1 MATNSNSSQNTSDD
15 NLPQKKFA
23 FVEHE
28 SNKRELRSHAM
39 REHWKNRR
47 QTMNE
52 EKQKRQKRTQHT
64 LLPTPTMQSTMS
76 DENSESSSS
85 ALNTNASSD
94 AALVPKSELQSDLE
108 GVPHQILSGVNL
120 ALGSSRLD
128 PFEQLPMKLSVT
140 HHKLLHHW
148 FSAHAAMMFGPSLDG
163 AFSPMRDVWLPL
175 DLSNPAS
182 FNALMALSAAH
193 LSRMQGFS
201 QSEIA
206 LEFKSEAVRIV
217 QLWMQDPERAV
228 SDDVLAAILR
238 LLTYERYWGTEA
250 EWIIHHKGLMNLV
263 EARGSIAALSSNWR
277 LELTTFLVSLM
288 TRPTWFDCSNQI
300 QELLTHVSELSSHP
314 ILRKGS
320 DLRNL
325 RSLWLLSFIQDIGT
339 FRTNL
344 LKTTPAHYSALHEA
358 ILLLKTH
365 RQDNELDIGRPE
377 LCSDLE
383 FTRLACLLFICVLLQ
398 RSPADSP
405 HDIGTYQEGGWSFQR
420 LDNMNLLN
428 FCLEAN
434 HLSWHDSLENLN
446 SILFFHFT
454 ASEGTGL
461 DPDYVRSMATVLAS
475 LSGGARYA
483 VERCLLETLCRAS
496 GGEQNL
502 LEEKF
507 TPDIL
512 LSTIS
517 GQ

>member
-15 NLPQKKFA
+15 NLPQKEFA
-23 FVEHE
+23 FVQHE

-64 LLPTPTMQSTMS
+64 LLPTPTTQSTLS

-85 ALNTNASSD
+85 VLNTNASSET
-94 AALVPKSELQSDLE
+94 ALVPNNERQSELE
-108 GVPHQILSGVNL
+108 GIPTQILSGVNL

-201 QSEIA
+201 QSEVA

-263 EARGSIAALSSNWR
+263 EARGGIVALSSNWR

-288 TRPTWFDCSNQI
+288 ARPTWFDCSNQI
-300 QELLTHVSELSSHP
+300 QELLTHPSELPSHP
-314 ILRKGS
+314 ILGRES
-320 DLRNL
+320 DLRKV
-325 RSLWLLSFIQDIGT
+325 RSLWLVSFIQDIGT

-344 LKTTPAHYSALHEA
+344 QRTAPVHFSAFHEA
-358 ILLLKTH
+358 ILLLKAH
-365 RQDNELDIGRPE
+365 RQDQELDAGRPE
-377 LCSDLE
+377 LCGDLE

-398 RSPADSP
+398 KPPFESP
-405 HDIGTYQEGGWSFQR
+405 HDAVTYQEGDWTFQR
-420 LDNMNLLN
+420 LDNFNLLN

-434 HLSWHDSLENLN
+434 HPSWHDSLENLN
-446 SILFFHFT
+446 SILFFHFA
-454 ASEGTGL
+454 ASESTGL
-461 DPDYVRSMATVLAS
+461 DPDYVRNMTTVLAS

-483 VERCLLETLCRAS
+483 VERCLLEILCRAS
-496 GGEQNL
+496 SGERSAF
-502 LEEKF
+502 EEKF

>member
-1 MATNSNSSQNTSDD
+1 MATNSNSSQNISDD
-15 NLPQKKFA
+15 NPPQKEFA
-23 FVEHE
+23 FVQHE

-52 EKQKRQKRTQHT
+52 EKQKRQKRTQYT
-64 LLPTPTMQSTMS
+64 LLPTPTTQSTMF

-85 ALNTNASSD
+85 ALNSNASSNT
-94 AALVPKSELQSDLE
+94 ALIPNNERQSDLE
-108 GVPHQILSGVNL
+108 GIPSQILSGVNL

-128 PFEQLPMKLSVT
+128 PFEQLPMQLSVT

-175 DLSNPAS
+175 DLSNTAS

-201 QSEIA
+201 QSEVA

-217 QLWMQDPERAV
+217 QLWMQDPGRAV
-228 SDDVLAAILR
+228 SDDVLAAIVR

-263 EARGSIAALSSNWR
+263 EARGGIAALSK
-277 LELTTFLVSLM
+277 
-288 TRPTWFDCSNQI
+288 
-300 QELLTHVSELSSHP
+300 LSIHP
-314 ILRKGS
+314 ILKQES
-320 DLRNL
+320 DLRKL
-325 RSLWLLSFIQDIGT
+325 RGLWLLSFIQDIGT

-344 LKTTPAHYSALHEA
+344 LSTTPVHYSAFHEA
-358 ILLLKTH
+358 ILLLKAH
-365 RQDNELDIGRPE
+365 RQDHELDTGRLE
-377 LCSDLE
+377 VCGDLE
-383 FTRLACLLFICVLLQ
+383 FTRLSCLLFICVLLQ
-398 RSPADSP
+398 RSPSQSP
-405 HDIGTYQEGGWSFQR
+405 HDPGTYQEGDWSFQR
-420 LDNMNLLN
+420 LDNLNLLN

-434 HLSWHDSLENLN
+434 YPSWNDSLENLN

-454 ASEGTGL
+454 ASEETGL
-461 DPDYVRSMATVLAS
+461 DPDYVQNMTTVLAS

-507 TPDIL
+507 TPDII

>member
-1 MATNSNSSQNTSDD
+1 MATHSNSSQNTSDE
-15 NLPQKKFA
+15 NLPQKAFA
-23 FVEHE
+23 FVQNE

-64 LLPTPTMQSTMS
+64 LLPTPTTQSTMS

-85 ALNTNASSD
+85 VLNTNASSET
-94 AALVPKSELQSDLE
+94 ALVPNNERKSELE
-108 GVPHQILSGVNL
+108 GIPNQILSGVNL

-148 FSAHAAMMFGPSLDG
+148 FSAHAAMMFGPSPG
-163 AFSPMRDVWLPL
+163 GEFSPMRDVWLSL

-193 LSRMQGFS
+193 LSQMQGFS
-201 QSEIA
+201 QSEVA

-238 LLTYERYWGTEA
+238 LLTYERYWGTMA

-263 EARGSIAALSSNWR
+263 EARGGIAALSSNWR
-277 LELTTFLVSLM
+277 LELTTVSLM
-288 TRPTWFDCSNQI
+288 ARPTWFDCSNQI
-300 QELLTHVSELSSHP
+300 QELLAHPSELPLHP
-314 ILRKGS
+314 ILGRES
-320 DLRNL
+320 DLRKL
-325 RSLWLLSFIQDIGT
+325 RSLWLVSFIQDIGT

-344 LKTTPAHYSALHEA
+344 LGTTPVHCSAFHKA
-358 ILLLKTH
+358 ILLLKAH
-365 RQDNELDIGRPE
+365 RQDHELDIGRPE

-398 RSPADSP
+398 KSPFESP
-405 HDIGTYQEGGWSFQR
+405 HDAGNYQEGDWGFQR
-420 LDNMNLLN
+420 LDNLNMLN

-434 HLSWHDSLENLN
+434 HPSWHDSLENLN

-454 ASEGTGL
+454 ASEDTGL
-461 DPDYVRSMATVLAS
+461 DPDYVRNMTTVLAS
-475 LSGGARYA
+475 LSGGARYG

-496 GGEQNL
+496 SGEQNL
-502 LEEKF
+502 PEEKF

-512 LSTIS
+512 LSSIS

>member
-1 MATNSNSSQNTSDD
+1 
-15 NLPQKKFA
+15 
-23 FVEHE
+23 
-28 SNKRELRSHAM
+28 
-39 REHWKNRR
+39 
-47 QTMNE
+47 
-52 EKQKRQKRTQHT
+52 
-64 LLPTPTMQSTMS
+64 MS

-85 ALNTNASSD
+85 VLNTNVSSD
-94 AALVPKSELQSDLE
+94 TALIPNNERQSDLE
-108 GVPHQILSGVNL
+108 GIPSQILSGMNL
-120 ALGSSRLD
+120 AMGSSRLD
-128 PFEQLPMKLSVT
+128 PFDQLPMKLSVI

-148 FSAHAAMMFGPSLDG
+148 FSAHAAMMFGPSPDG

-175 DLSNPAS
+175 DLSNQAS

-201 QSEIA
+201 QSEVA

-217 QLWMQDPERAV
+217 QLWMQDSERAV

-250 EWIIHHKGLMNLV
+250 EWIIHHRGLMNLV
-263 EARGSIAALSSNWR
+263 EARGGTAALSSNWR
-277 LELTTFLVSLM
+277 LELTTFLVSSM
-288 TRPTWFDCSNQI
+288 ARPTWFDCSNQI
-300 QELLTHVSELSSHP
+300 QELLTHTSELPLHP
-314 ILRKGS
+314 ILKRGS
-320 DLRNL
+320 DLRKL
-325 RSLWLLSFIQDIGT
+325 RSLWLLSFIQDMGT

-344 LKTTPAHYSALHEA
+344 LGTTPVHYSAFHEA
-358 ILLLKTH
+358 ILLLKAR
-365 RQDNELDIGRPE
+365 RQDHELDTGRPE

-398 RSPADSP
+398 KAPFESPGDT
-405 HDIGTYQEGGWSFQR
+405 GTYQEGDWSFQR
-420 LDNMNLLN
+420 LDNLNLLN

-434 HLSWHDSLENLN
+434 HPSWHDSLENLN

-461 DPDYVRSMATVLAS
+461 DPDYVRNLTSVIGS

-496 GGEQNL
+496 GGEQNRF
-502 LEEKF
+502 EENF

>member
-64 LLPTPTMQSTMS
+64 LLPTPTTQSTIS

-85 ALNTNASSD
+85 VLNTNASSD

-108 GVPHQILSGVNL
+108 GIPHQILSGVNL

-175 DLSNPAS
+175 DLSNLAS

-201 QSEIA
+201 QSEVA

-217 QLWMQDPERAV
+217 QLWMQDQERAV

-263 EARGSIAALSSNWR
+263 EARGGIAALSSNWR

-288 TRPTWFDCSNQI
+288 ARPTWLDCSNQV

-314 ILRKGS
+314 IQRKGNE
-320 DLRNL
+320 LRNL
-325 RSLWLLSFIQDIGT
+325 RSLWLLSFIQDMGT
-339 FRTNL
+339 FRKNL
-344 LKTTPAHYSALHEA
+344 LGSTPVHYSAFHEA
-358 ILLLKTH
+358 ISLLKAH
-365 RQDNELDIGRPE
+365 RQDHELDAGRPE

-398 RSPADSP
+398 RSASESP
-405 HDIGTYQEGGWSFQR
+405 HDTVTYQEGGWSFQR
-420 LDNMNLLN
+420 LDNLNLLN

-434 HLSWHDSLENLN
+434 HPSWHDSLENLN

-496 GGEQNL
+496 GGEQNIF
-502 LEEKF
+502 EEKF

-517 GQ
+517 GY

>member
-15 NLPQKKFA
+15 NLPQKEFA
-23 FVEHE
+23 FVGHE
-28 SNKRELRSHAM
+28 SNKKELRSHAM

-64 LLPTPTMQSTMS
+64 LLPTPTTQSTMS

-85 ALNTNASSD
+85 VLNSNVSSVTALIPNNERQ
-94 AALVPKSELQSDLE
+94 PDLE
-108 GVPHQILSGVNL
+108 GIPSQILSGVNL
-120 ALGSSRLD
+120 VFGSSRLD
-128 PFEQLPMKLSVT
+128 PFEQLPMELSVT

-148 FSAHAAMMFGPSLDG
+148 FSAHAGMMFGPSLDG

-175 DLSNPAS
+175 DLSNTAS

-201 QSEIA
+201 QSEVA

-228 SDDVLAAILR
+228 SDDVLAAIIR
-238 LLTYERYWGTEA
+238 LLTYE
-250 EWIIHHKGLMNLV
+250 LPL
-263 EARGSIAALSSNWR
+263 
-277 LELTTFLVSLM
+277 
-288 TRPTWFDCSNQI
+288 
-300 QELLTHVSELSSHP
+300 HP
-314 ILRKGS
+314 ILRKES
-320 DLRNL
+320 DLRKL
-325 RSLWLLSFIQDIGT
+325 RSLWLVSFIQDIGT

-344 LKTTPAHYSALHEA
+344 LRTTPVHYSALHEA

-365 RQDNELDIGRPE
+365 RQDHELDTGRPE

-383 FTRLACLLFICVLLQ
+383 FTRLTCLLFICVLLQ
-398 RSPADSP
+398 KSPYESP
-405 HDIGTYQEGGWSFQR
+405 HDTGAYHEGDWTFQK
-420 LDNMNLLN
+420 LDNLNLLN

-434 HLSWHDSLENLN
+434 HPSWHDSLENLN

-454 ASEGTGL
+454 ASEEMGL
-461 DPDYVRSMATVLAS
+461 DPDYVRNITTVLAS

-502 LEEKF
+502 FDEKF

-512 LSTIS
+512 LSMVS

>member
-52 EKQKRQKRTQHT
+52 EKQKKQKRTQHT
-64 LLPTPTMQSTMS
+64 LLPTPTTQSTMS
-76 DENSESSSS
+76 EENSESSSS
-85 ALNTNASSD
+85 VLKTDASSD
-94 AALVPKSELQSDLE
+94 AALLPKSELQSDLE
-108 GVPHQILSGVNL
+108 GIPHQILSGVNL

-201 QSEIA
+201 QSEVA

-263 EARGSIAALSSNWR
+263 EARGGIAALSSNWR
-277 LELTTFLVSLM
+277 LELMTFLVSLM
-288 TRPTWFDCSNQI
+288 ARPIWFDCSNQI
-300 QELLTHVSELSSHP
+300 QELLTHTSEIPLHP
-314 ILRKGS
+314 TLRKES
-320 DLRNL
+320 DLRVL
-325 RSLWLLSFIQDIGT
+325 RSLWLVSFIQDIGT

-344 LKTTPAHYSALHEA
+344 LRTTPVHYSAFHEA
-358 ILLLKTH
+358 ISLLKAH
-365 RQDNELDIGRPE
+365 RQDHELDTGRPE

-398 RSPADSP
+398 KSLSESP
-405 HDIGTYQEGGWSFQR
+405 HDTGTYQEGGWSFQR
-420 LDNMNLLN
+420 LDNLNLLN

-434 HLSWHDSLENLN
+434 HLSWHNSLENLN

-454 ASEGTGL
+454 ASEGTEL
-461 DPDYVRSMATVLAS
+461 DPEYVRNMTTVLAS
-475 LSGGARYA
+475 LSGDARYA
-483 VERCLLETLCRAS
+483 VERCLLETLCQAS
-496 GGEQNL
+496 GGEQSL
-502 LEEKF
+502 FEERYS
-507 TPDIL
+507 PSII

-517 GQ
+517 GY

>member
-15 NLPQKKFA
+15 NLPQKEFT

-28 SNKRELRSHAM
+28 SNKKELRSHAM

-52 EKQKRQKRTQHT
+52 EKQKRQNRTQHT
-64 LLPTPTMQSTMS
+64 LLPTPTTQSTMS

-85 ALNTNASSD
+85 VLNSNASSVT
-94 AALVPKSELQSDLE
+94 ALIPNNERQPDLE
-108 GVPHQILSGVNL
+108 GIPSQILSGVNL
-120 ALGSSRLD
+120 VFGSSRLD

-148 FSAHAAMMFGPSLDG
+148 FSAHAAMMFGPSPDG
-163 AFSPMRDVWLPL
+163 VFSPMRDVWLPL

-201 QSEIA
+201 QSEVA

-228 SDDVLAAILR
+228 SDDVLAAIIR

-263 EARGSIAALSSNWR
+263 EARGGVAKLSI
-277 LELTTFLVSLM
+277 
-288 TRPTWFDCSNQI
+288 
-300 QELLTHVSELSSHP
+300 
-314 ILRKGS
+314 
-320 DLRNL
+320 
-325 RSLWLLSFIQDIGT
+325 SFIQDIAT

-344 LKTTPAHYSALHEA
+344 LRITPVHYSALHEA
-358 ILLLKTH
+358 ILLLKAH
-365 RQDNELDIGRPE
+365 RQDHELDAGRPE

-398 RSPADSP
+398 KSPYESP
-405 HDIGTYQEGGWSFQR
+405 HDTGTYHEGDWTFQK
-420 LDNMNLLN
+420 LDNLNLLN

-434 HLSWHDSLENLN
+434 HPSWHESLENLN

-454 ASEGTGL
+454 ASEEMGL
-461 DPDYVRSMATVLAS
+461 DPDYVRNITTVLAS

-502 LEEKF
+502 FEEKF

-512 LSTIS
+512 LSMIS

>member
-15 NLPQKKFA
+15 NLPQKEFA

-28 SNKRELRSHAM
+28 SNKKELRSHAM

-64 LLPTPTMQSTMS
+64 LLPTPTTQSTMS

-85 ALNTNASSD
+85 ALNSNASSVT
-94 AALVPKSELQSDLE
+94 ALIPNNERQPDLE
-108 GVPHQILSGVNL
+108 GIPSQILSGVNL
-120 ALGSSRLD
+120 VFGSSRLD
-128 PFEQLPMKLSVT
+128 PFEQLPMELSVT

-148 FSAHAAMMFGPSLDG
+148 FSAHAAMMFGPSPDG

-201 QSEIA
+201 QSEVA

-228 SDDVLAAILR
+228 SDDVLAAIIR

-263 EARGSIAALSSNWR
+263 EARGGVAR
-277 LELTTFLVSLM
+277 LGK
-288 TRPTWFDCSNQI
+288 
-300 QELLTHVSELSSHP
+300 LLTHTSELPLHP
-314 ILRKGS
+314 ILRKQS
-320 DLRNL
+320 DLRKL
-325 RSLWLLSFIQDIGT
+325 RSLWLVSFIQDIDT

-344 LKTTPAHYSALHEA
+344 LRTSPVHYSALHEA

-365 RQDNELDIGRPE
+365 RQDHELETGRPE
-377 LCSDLE
+377 LCSNLD
-383 FTRLACLLFICVLLQ
+383 FTRLACLVFICVLLQ
-398 RSPADSP
+398 RSPFESP
-405 HDIGTYQEGGWSFQR
+405 HDAGTYHGVDWSFQR
-420 LDNMNLLN
+420 LDNLNLLN

-434 HLSWHDSLENLN
+434 HMSWHDSLENLN
-446 SILFFHFT
+446 SVLFFHFT

-461 DPDYVRSMATVLAS
+461 DPDYVRNMTTVLAS

-483 VERCLLETLCRAS
+483 VERCLVEILCRPAFEAIN
-496 GGEQNL
+496 G
-502 LEEKF
+502 
-507 TPDIL
+507 
-512 LSTIS
+512 LSYD
-517 GQ
+517 

>member
-1 MATNSNSSQNTSDD
+1 MATNSNSSQNTSDE
-15 NLPQKKFA
+15 NLPQKEFA
-23 FVEHE
+23 FVQHE

-52 EKQKRQKRTQHT
+52 EKQKRQKRTQHA
-64 LLPTPTMQSTMS
+64 LLPTPTTQSTMS

-85 ALNTNASSD
+85 VLNTNASSD
-94 AALVPKSELQSDLE
+94 TALIPNNERQSDLE
-108 GVPHQILSGVNL
+108 GIPPQILSGVNL
-120 ALGSSRLD
+120 ALGPSRLD

-148 FSAHAAMMFGPSLDG
+148 FSAHAAMMFGPSHDG

-201 QSEIA
+201 QSEVA

-238 LLTYERYWGTEA
+238 LLTYERYWGTGA

-263 EARGSIAALSSNWR
+263 EARGGIAALSSNWR
-277 LELTTFLVSLM
+277 LELATFLVSLM
-288 TRPTWFDCSNQI
+288 ARPTWFDCSNQI
-300 QELLTHVSELSSHP
+300 QELLTHASEIPLHP

-320 DLRNL
+320 DSRKL
-325 RSLWLLSFIQDIGT
+325 RSLWLVSFIQDIGT

-344 LKTTPAHYSALHEA
+344 LTTTPVHYSAFHEA
-358 ILLLKTH
+358 ILLLKAH
-365 RQDNELDIGRPE
+365 RQDHELDTGRPG

-398 RSPADSP
+398 KSPFESP
-405 HDIGTYQEGGWSFQR
+405 HDTGTYQEGDWSFQR
-420 LDNMNLLN
+420 LDNLNLLN

-434 HLSWHDSLENLN
+434 HPSWHDSLENLN

-454 ASEGTGL
+454 ASQDTGL
-461 DPDYVRSMATVLAS
+461 DPDYVRNMTTALAS

-502 LEEKF
+502 VEEKF

-512 LSTIS
+512 LSSIS

>member
-64 LLPTPTMQSTMS
+64 LLPTPTTQSTMS

-85 ALNTNASSD
+85 VLNTNASSD
-94 AALVPKSELQSDLE
+94 TALIPNNELKSDLE
-108 GVPHQILSGVNL
+108 GIPHQILSGANL
-120 ALGSSRLD
+120 A
-128 PFEQLPMKLSVT
+128 
-140 HHKLLHHW
+140 
-148 FSAHAAMMFGPSLDG
+148 
-163 AFSPMRDVWLPL
+163 
-175 DLSNPAS
+175 
-182 FNALMALSAAH
+182 
-193 LSRMQGFS
+193 
-201 QSEIA
+201 
-206 LEFKSEAVRIV
+206 
-217 QLWMQDPERAV
+217 
-228 SDDVLAAILR
+228 
-238 LLTYERYWGTEA
+238 YWGTEA

-344 LKTTPAHYSALHEA
+344 LRTTPVHYSAFHEA

-365 RQDNELDIGRPE
+365 RQDNELDTVRPE

-420 LDNMNLLN
+420 LDNLNLLN

-446 SILFFHFT
+446 SILFFHFS

>member
-1 MATNSNSSQNTSDD
+1 MAANSNSSQNTSDE
-15 NLPQKKFA
+15 NLPQKEFA

-64 LLPTPTMQSTMS
+64 LLPTPTTQSTMS

-85 ALNTNASSD
+85 VLNSNASSVT
-94 AALVPKSELQSDLE
+94 ALIPNNERQPDLE
-108 GVPHQILSGVNL
+108 GIPSQILSGVNL
-120 ALGSSRLD
+120 VFGSSRLD
-128 PFEQLPMKLSVT
+128 PFEQLPMELSVT

-148 FSAHAAMMFGPSLDG
+148 FSAHAAMMFGPSPDG

-201 QSEIA
+201 QSEVA

-263 EARGSIAALSSNWR
+263 EARGGIAALSSNWR

-288 TRPTWFDCSNQI
+288 ARPTWFDCSNQI
-300 QELLTHVSELSSHP
+300 QELLTHPSELPLHP
-314 ILRKGS
+314 VLGRES
-320 DLRNL
+320 DLRKL
-325 RSLWLLSFIQDIGT
+325 RSLWLVSFIQDIGT

-344 LKTTPAHYSALHEA
+344 MSTAPVHYSAFHEA
-358 ILLLKTH
+358 VLLLKSH
-365 RQDNELDIGRPE
+365 RQDHELETGRPE

-398 RSPADSP
+398 KSPFKSP
-405 HDIGTYQEGGWSFQR
+405 HDTGTYQDGDWSFQR
-420 LDNMNLLN
+420 MDNLNLLD

-434 HLSWHDSLENLN
+434 HPSWHDSVENLN

-454 ASEGTGL
+454 ASEEMGL
-461 DPDYVRSMATVLAS
+461 DPDYVRNITTVLAS

-483 VERCLLETLCRAS
+483 VERCLLETLCRARNLW
-496 GGEQNL
+496 QNMA
-502 LEEKF
+502 ENA
-507 TPDIL
+507 
-512 LSTIS
+512 
-517 GQ
+517 QAW

>member
-64 LLPTPTMQSTMS
+64 LLPTPTTQSTMS

-85 ALNTNASSD
+85 VLNTNASSD
-94 AALVPKSELQSDLE
+94 AALVAKSELQSDLE

-263 EARGSIAALSSNWR
+263 EARGSIAALSN
-277 LELTTFLVSLM
+277 
-288 TRPTWFDCSNQI
+288 
-300 QELLTHVSELSSHP
+300 
-314 ILRKGS
+314 
-320 DLRNL
+320 
-325 RSLWLLSFIQDIGT
+325 IGT
-339 FRTNL
+339 FRTSL
-344 LKTTPAHYSALHEA
+344 LKTTPVHYSALHEA

-365 RQDNELDIGRPE
+365 RQDNELDIGRAE

-420 LDNMNLLN
+420 LDNLNLLN

>member
-15 NLPQKKFA
+15 NLPQKEFA
-23 FVEHE
+23 FVQHE

-52 EKQKRQKRTQHT
+52 EKQKSQKRTQHT
-64 LLPTPTMQSTMS
+64 LLPTPATQSTMS
-76 DENSESSSS
+76 DENSESPSSV
-85 ALNTNASSD
+85 LNTNALSD
-94 AALVPKSELQSDLE
+94 TALIPNNDGQSDLE
-108 GVPHQILSGVNL
+108 GIPSQILSGVNL

-148 FSAHAAMMFGPSLDG
+148 FSAHAAMMFEPSPGG

-201 QSEIA
+201 QSEVA

-250 EWIIHHKGLMNLV
+250 EWIIHHKGLMNLI
-263 EARGSIAALSSNWR
+263 EARGGIVALSK
-277 LELTTFLVSLM
+277 
-288 TRPTWFDCSNQI
+288 
-300 QELLTHVSELSSHP
+300 LLTHTSELPLHP

-320 DLRNL
+320 DSRDL
-325 RSLWLLSFIQDIGT
+325 RSLWLVSFIQDIGT

-344 LKTTPAHYSALHEA
+344 LRSTPVHYSAFHEA
-358 ILLLKTH
+358 ILLLKAH
-365 RQDNELDIGRPE
+365 RQDHELDTGRPE
-377 LCSDLE
+377 ACSDVE
-383 FTRLACLLFICVLLQ
+383 FTRIACLLFICVLLQ
-398 RSPADSP
+398 KSPLESP
-405 HDIGTYQEGGWSFQR
+405 YDNGTYQEGDWNFQR
-420 LDNMNLLN
+420 LDNLNLLN

-434 HLSWHDSLENLN
+434 HPSWHDSLENLN
-446 SILFFHFT
+446 SMLFFHFT

-461 DPDYVRSMATVLAS
+461 DPDYVRNMTAVLAS
-475 LSGGARYA
+475 LSGSARYA

-502 LEEKF
+502 FEEKF

>member
-64 LLPTPTMQSTMS
+64 LLPTPTTQSTMS

-85 ALNTNASSD
+85 VLNTNASSD

-108 GVPHQILSGVNL
+108 GIPHQILSGVNL

-277 LELTTFLVSLM
+277 LELTTFL
-288 TRPTWFDCSNQI
+288 
-300 QELLTHVSELSSHP
+300 
-314 ILRKGS
+314 
-320 DLRNL
+320 
-325 RSLWLLSFIQDIGT
+325 
-339 FRTNL
+339 
-344 LKTTPAHYSALHEA
+344 TTPVHYSALHEA

-365 RQDNELDIGRPE
+365 RQDNELDAGRPE

-398 RSPADSP
+398 RSPAGSP
-405 HDIGTYQEGGWSFQR
+405 HDTGTYQEGGWSFQR

-434 HLSWHDSLENLN
+434 HLSWHDSLESLN

>member
-15 NLPQKKFA
+15 NLPQKEFA

-64 LLPTPTMQSTMS
+64 LLPTPTTQSTVS

-85 ALNTNASSD
+85 VLNTNASSET
-94 AALVPKSELQSDLE
+94 ALLPNNERQSDVE
-108 GVPHQILSGVNL
+108 GIPNQILSGVNL

-128 PFEQLPMKLSVT
+128 PFEQLPMKLSIT

-148 FSAHAAMMFGPSLDG
+148 FSAHAAMMFGPSPG
-163 AFSPMRDVWLPL
+163 GEFSPMRDVWLPL

-201 QSEIA
+201 QSEVA

-263 EARGSIAALSSNWR
+263 EARGGIAALSSR
-277 LELTTFLVSLM
+277 ESD
-288 TRPTWFDCSNQI
+288 P
-300 QELLTHVSELSSHP
+300 
-314 ILRKGS
+314 RK
-320 DLRNL
+320 L
-325 RSLWLLSFIQDIGT
+325 RSLWLVSFIQDIGT

-344 LKTTPAHYSALHEA
+344 LRTTPVHYSAFHEA
-358 ILLLKTH
+358 ILLLKAH
-365 RQDNELDIGRPE
+365 RQDHELDAGRPE

-383 FTRLACLLFICVLLQ
+383 FTRLACLLFICILLQ
-398 RSPADSP
+398 KSPFESP
-405 HDIGTYQEGGWSFQR
+405 HDTGTYQEGEWSFQR
-420 LDNMNLLN
+420 LDNLNLLN

-434 HLSWHDSLENLN
+434 HPSWHDSLENLN

-454 ASEGTGL
+454 TSDDTGL
-461 DPDYVRSMATVLAS
+461 DPDYVRNMTTALAS

-483 VERCLLETLCRAS
+483 VERCLLEILCRAS
-496 GGEQNL
+496 SGERSVI
-502 LEEKF
+502 EEKF

>member
-15 NLPQKKFA
+15 NLPQKEFA
-23 FVEHE
+23 FVQNE

-47 QTMNE
+47 QTINE

-64 LLPTPTMQSTMS
+64 LLPTPKTQSTMS

-85 ALNTNASSD
+85 VLNTNASSD
-94 AALVPKSELQSDLE
+94 TALIPNNERQSDLE
-108 GVPHQILSGVNL
+108 GIPYQILSGVNL
-120 ALGSSRLD
+120 ALGLSRLD
-128 PFEQLPMKLSVT
+128 PFDQLPMKLSVI

-148 FSAHAAMMFGPSLDG
+148 FSAHAAMTFGPSPDG

-201 QSEIA
+201 QSEVA

-217 QLWMQDPERAV
+217 QLWMQDRERAV

-238 LLTYERYWGTEA
+238 LLTFERYWGTEA
-250 EWIIHHKGLMNLV
+250 EWIIHHKGLMNLL
-263 EARGSIAALSSNWR
+263 EARGGIAALSSNWR

-300 QELLTHVSELSSHP
+300 QELLTHTSELPLHP

-320 DLRNL
+320 DLRKL
-325 RSLWLLSFIQDIGT
+325 RSLWLLSFIQDMGT

-344 LKTTPAHYSALHEA
+344 LRTTAVHYSAFHEA
-358 ILLLKTH
+358 ILLLKAQ
-365 RQDNELDIGRPE
+365 RQDHELDTGRPE

-383 FTRLACLLFICVLLQ
+383 LTRLACLLFICVLLQ
-398 RSPADSP
+398 KSPFESP
-405 HDIGTYQEGGWSFQR
+405 HDAGNCHEEAWTFQN
-420 LDNMNLLN
+420 LDLLN
-428 FCLEAN
+428 FFLETN
-434 HLSWHDSLENLN
+434 MPSWHGSLENLH

-454 ASEGTGL
+454 TSEGTGL
-461 DPDYVRSMATVLAS
+461 DPDYVRNMTTIIAS
-475 LSGGARYA
+475 LTGGARYT
-483 VERCLLETLCRAS
+483 VERCLLEILCRAS

-502 LEEKF
+502 FEEKY

>member
-15 NLPQKKFA
+15 NLPQKEFA

-28 SNKRELRSHAM
+28 SNKKELRSHAM

-64 LLPTPTMQSTMS
+64 LLPTPTTQSTMS
-76 DENSESSSS
+76 DENSEFSSSV
-85 ALNTNASSD
+85 LNSNASSVT
-94 AALVPKSELQSDLE
+94 ALIPNNERQPDQE
-108 GVPHQILSGVNL
+108 GIPSQILSGVNL
-120 ALGSSRLD
+120 VFGSSRLD
-128 PFEQLPMKLSVT
+128 PFEQLPMELSVT

-148 FSAHAAMMFGPSLDG
+148 FSAHAAMMFGPSPDG

-201 QSEIA
+201 QSEVA

-228 SDDVLAAILR
+228 SDDVLAAIIR
-238 LLTYERYWGTEA
+238 LLTYEPP
-250 EWIIHHKGLMNLV
+250 L
-263 EARGSIAALSSNWR
+263 
-277 LELTTFLVSLM
+277 
-288 TRPTWFDCSNQI
+288 
-300 QELLTHVSELSSHP
+300 HP
-314 ILRKGS
+314 ILRKES
-320 DLRNL
+320 DERKL
-325 RSLWLLSFIQDIGT
+325 RSLWLVSFIQDTGT

-344 LKTTPAHYSALHEA
+344 LRTTPVHYSALHEA

-365 RQDNELDIGRPE
+365 RQDHELDTGRPE

-398 RSPADSP
+398 KSPYESP
-405 HDIGTYQEGGWSFQR
+405 HDTGTYHEGDWTFQK
-420 LDNMNLLN
+420 LDNLNLLN

-434 HLSWHDSLENLN
+434 HPSWHDSLENLN

-454 ASEGTGL
+454 ASEEMGL
-461 DPDYVRSMATVLAS
+461 DPDYVRNITTVLAS

-502 LEEKF
+502 FEEKF

-512 LSTIS
+512 LSMIS

>member
-64 LLPTPTMQSTMS
+64 LLPTPTTQSTMS

-85 ALNTNASSD
+85 VLNTNASSD

-140 HHKLLHHW
+140 HHKLLHHCESHQPNKINKCLSLPG

-238 LLTYERYWGTEA
+238 LLTYE
-250 EWIIHHKGLMNLV
+250 V
-263 EARGSIAALSSNWR
+263 
-277 LELTTFLVSLM
+277 
-288 TRPTWFDCSNQI
+288 
-300 QELLTHVSELSSHP
+300 
-314 ILRKGS
+314 
-320 DLRNL
+320 
-325 RSLWLLSFIQDIGT
+325 
-339 FRTNL
+339 
-344 LKTTPAHYSALHEA
+344 
-358 ILLLKTH
+358 
-365 RQDNELDIGRPE
+365 
-377 LCSDLE
+377 
-383 FTRLACLLFICVLLQ
+383 CL
-398 RSPADSP
+398 
-405 HDIGTYQEGGWSFQR
+405 
-420 LDNMNLLN
+420 
-428 FCLEAN
+428 
-434 HLSWHDSLENLN
+434 
-446 SILFFHFT
+446 T
-454 ASEGTGL
+454 AS
-461 DPDYVRSMATVLAS
+461 SLAS
-475 LSGGARYA
+475 EILMAGG
-483 VERCLLETLCRAS
+483 LEVLGNR
-496 GGEQNL
+496 G
-502 LEEKF
+502 
-507 TPDIL
+507 
-512 LSTIS
+512 
-517 GQ
+517 

>member
-15 NLPQKKFA
+15 NLPQKEFA

-28 SNKRELRSHAM
+28 SNKKELRSHAM

-64 LLPTPTMQSTMS
+64 LLPTPRTQSTMS

-85 ALNTNASSD
+85 VLNSNVSSVTALIPN
-94 AALVPKSELQSDLE
+94 SERQPDLE
-108 GVPHQILSGVNL
+108 GIPSQILSGVNL
-120 ALGSSRLD
+120 VFGSSRLD

-148 FSAHAAMMFGPSLDG
+148 FSAHAAMMFGPSPDG

-193 LSRMQGFS
+193 LSWMQGFS
-201 QSEIA
+201 QSEVA

-228 SDDVLAAILR
+228 SDDVLAAIIR

-263 EARGSIAALSSNWR
+263 EARGGVAKLSI
-277 LELTTFLVSLM
+277 
-288 TRPTWFDCSNQI
+288 
-300 QELLTHVSELSSHP
+300 
-314 ILRKGS
+314 
-320 DLRNL
+320 
-325 RSLWLLSFIQDIGT
+325 SFIQDIGT

-344 LKTTPAHYSALHEA
+344 LRTTPVHYSALHEA
-358 ILLLKTH
+358 ILLLKAH
-365 RQDNELDIGRPE
+365 RQDHELDTGRPE

-398 RSPADSP
+398 KSPFESP
-405 HDIGTYQEGGWSFQR
+405 HDTGTYQDGDWSFQR
-420 LDNMNLLN
+420 LDNLNLLN

-434 HLSWHDSLENLN
+434 HPSWHDSLENLN

-454 ASEGTGL
+454 ASEEMGL
-461 DPDYVRSMATVLAS
+461 DPDYVRNITTVLGS

-502 LEEKF
+502 FEEKF

-512 LSTIS
+512 LSMIS
-517 GQ
+517 GK

>member
-64 LLPTPTMQSTMS
+64 LLPTPTTQSTMS

-85 ALNTNASSD
+85 VLNTNASSD

-263 EARGSIAALSSNWR
+263 EARGSIAALSN
-277 LELTTFLVSLM
+277 
-288 TRPTWFDCSNQI
+288 
-300 QELLTHVSELSSHP
+300 
-314 ILRKGS
+314 
-320 DLRNL
+320 
-325 RSLWLLSFIQDIGT
+325 IGT
-339 FRTNL
+339 FRTSL
-344 LKTTPAHYSALHEA
+344 LKTTPVHYSALHEA

-420 LDNMNLLN
+420 LDNLNLLN

>member
-1 MATNSNSSQNTSDD
+1 MATNSNLSQNTSDD
-15 NLPQKKFA
+15 NLPQKEFA

-28 SNKRELRSHAM
+28 SSKKELRSHAM

-64 LLPTPTMQSTMS
+64 LLPTPTTQSTMS

-85 ALNTNASSD
+85 VLNSNTSSVTALIPNNERQ
-94 AALVPKSELQSDLE
+94 PDLE
-108 GVPHQILSGVNL
+108 GIPSQILSGVNL
-120 ALGSSRLD
+120 VFGSSRLD
-128 PFEQLPMKLSVT
+128 PFEQLPMELSVT

-148 FSAHAAMMFGPSLDG
+148 FSAHAAMMFGPSPDG

-193 LSRMQGFS
+193 LSRMQSFS
-201 QSEIA
+201 QSEVA

-238 LLTYERYWGTEA
+238 LLTYERYWGTES

-263 EARGSIAALSSNWR
+263 EARGGVARLSNG
-277 LELTTFLVSLM
+277 
-288 TRPTWFDCSNQI
+288 D
-300 QELLTHVSELSSHP
+300 
-314 ILRKGS
+314 
-320 DLRNL
+320 
-325 RSLWLLSFIQDIGT
+325 
-339 FRTNL
+339 
-344 LKTTPAHYSALHEA
+344 
-358 ILLLKTH
+358 
-365 RQDNELDIGRPE
+365 
-377 LCSDLE
+377 
-383 FTRLACLLFICVLLQ
+383 
-398 RSPADSP
+398 
-405 HDIGTYQEGGWSFQR
+405 WSFQR
-420 LDNMNLLN
+420 LDNLNLLN

-434 HLSWHDSLENLN
+434 HPSWHDSLENLN

-454 ASEGTGL
+454 ASEEMGL
-461 DPDYVRSMATVLAS
+461 DPDYVRNITTVLAS

-483 VERCLLETLCRAS
+483 VERCLLETLCRVS
-496 GGEQNL
+496 GGEQNPF
-502 LEEKF
+502 EEKF